1 MSEQGG
7 GELPVTYTGLWTAL
21 QSRSDPFLEVP
32 GSGRS
37 GADVPMPLWA
47 SHSPICFPMSGNT
60 PQPLSH
66 GGFDLRNGRRR
77 KERVDLWWGPALGS
91 GEGNPGMVEVLAAF
105 AFPNLS

>member
-7 GELPVTYTGLWTAL
+7 GELPVTHTGLRTVL
-21 QSRSDPFLEVP
+21 QSHSDSFLEVP

-47 SHSPICFPMSGNT
+47 SCSPICFPVSGNT
-60 PQPLSH
+60 PQPRSH

-91 GEGNPGMVEVLAAF
+91 GEGNPRMVEVLAAF